1 MLEPI
6 SKQNR
11 TVSFKTHPQSFII
24 FMLQAMDLV
33 IFSLNEVVGSLFY
46 YSLVTDGINHAAQD
60 IPTRTA
66 LIYIY
71 IYIYIY
77 IWAIQLIFSFLPIP
91 NISYD
96 SKRKSVL
103 VAVTFLKLQ
112 IKKLQNMLVKE
123 VKVFRSRNSLNDP
136 WNLSAN

>member
-1 MLEPI
+1 MLEPK

-33 IFSLNEVVGSLFY
+33 TFSLNEDVGSLFY
-46 YSLVTDGINHAAQD
+46 YSLVIDGINHAAQD

-71 IYIYIY
+71 IYIYMSDSIN
-77 IWAIQLIFSFLPIP
+77 IFFPP
-91 NISYD
+91 NY
-96 SKRKSVL
+96 
-103 VAVTFLKLQ
+103 
-112 IKKLQNMLVKE
+112 
-123 VKVFRSRNSLNDP
+123 
-136 WNLSAN
+136 

>member
-1 MLEPI
+1 MVEPK

-33 IFSLNEVVGSLFY
+33 TFSLNEVVGSLLY

-60 IPTRTA
+60 ISTRTA

-71 IYIYIY
+71 IYIYMSDSIN
-77 IWAIQLIFSFLPIP
+77 IFFPP
-91 NISYD
+91 NS
-96 SKRKSVL
+96 
-103 VAVTFLKLQ
+103 
-112 IKKLQNMLVKE
+112 
-123 VKVFRSRNSLNDP
+123 
-136 WNLSAN
+136 